1 MSEHRATI
9 EWRRGNAEFRYETYA
24 RDHVLRFEG
33 GIEVPARA
41 SPANIPPTAAVG
53 PGIDPEQAFVASLS
67 SCHMLWFLHLAC
79 RAGHVVERYVD
90 EANGVLGKTAD
101 GRMAMT
107 RVALNPIV
115 TFSGEAPDPQAHAAL
130 HEKAHEHCFIANSV
144 KTEVVLTPRVA
155 RA

>member
-9 EWRRGNAEFRYETYA
+9 DWRRGDAAFDYETYSRA
-24 RDHVLRFEG
+24 HLLRFEG

-41 SPANIPPTAAVG
+41 APAAIPPTAAGG
-53 PGIDPEQAFVASLS
+53 PGVDPEQAFVASLS

-90 EANGVLGKTAD
+90 EASGVLGKTAD

-107 RVALNPIV
+107 RVTLNPLV
-115 TFSGEAPDPQAHAAL
+115 TFSGEAPGAQAHAAL
-130 HEKAHEHCFIANSV
+130 HEKAHKRCFIANSV
-144 KTEVVLTPRVA
+144 TTEVVLQPRIV
-155 RA
+155 